1 MYQISGLCL
10 FLSWNITHLDFI
22 TPHTK
27 LNRVKSYML
36 AQPSLFFQL
45 LMPKLIE
52 IISKYQYFFAG
63 PGSISNQI
71 SVAMKGSHQVC
82 TST

>member
-1 MYQISGLCL
+1 
-10 FLSWNITHLDFI
+10 
-22 TPHTK
+22 
-27 LNRVKSYML
+27 
-36 AQPSLFFQL
+36 
-45 LMPKLIE
+45 MPKLIE